1 MQAVSHDTSVSN
13 TSHKKSPGA
22 LRRLTNNTL
31 SILASDIV
39 NRAATFVLYALV
51 SRHLGAHEFGQMS
64 LGLTFFQTFQLLAV
78 AGMQTL
84 VTREVAK
91 DRTQTNPYLINGSL
105 SIVLFSLLSMLLLLA
120 VTWSMGY
127 ALDTTEVILLFSVSL
142 FPYAISVLCD
152 AVFQGWERMQYI
164 TYANVIVN
172 IFKIGFAYY
181 VLINGG
187 GLVGLAL
194 ILFGSH
200 VAVLVVKWYLL
211 QRNIIKP
218 QFKFDMRFCWE
229 MSKATLPF
237 LGIDG
242 LIALMNAYLTI
253 TLSKMT
259 SEVDVGLFS
268 AATQVLVPVG
278 LIFQSVA
285 ISAFPIMS
293 RRHKTNSNSGLKQIS
308 ESLLELLLLIVVPT
322 TVGLVFLSKPVL
334 LLLYDNESFVQATLA
349 LQVIVW
355 AMMLRVFTQV
365 LGRVLVASMQEKV
378 TLRIL
383 VVDSIVTVILGIIL
397 IGRMGM
403 VGAAWTTLI
412 VRCVDFVQHYIPV
425 RRSFGGNLALGSI
438 LWKPAIASGVMA
450 VYLTIAGQ
458 QPLLV
463 QIVVGATIYMGALS
477 VLMALTIGGPA
488 QVKARYLALASES

>member
-1 MQAVSHDTSVSN
+1 M
-13 TSHKKSPGA
+13 
-22 LRRLTNNTL
+22 TNNTL
-31 SILASDIV
+31 AILASDIV

-91 DRTQTNPYLINGSL
+91 DRTKTNQYLINGSV
-105 SIVLFSLLSMLLLLA
+105 SIVLFSVLSMLLLLT

-142 FPYAISVLCD
+142 FPYAVSVLCD
-152 AVFQGWERMQYI
+152 AVFQGWERMHYI
-164 TYANVIVN
+164 TYANVVVN
-172 IFKIGFAYY
+172 IFKIGLAYY
-181 VLINGG
+181 VLVNGG
-187 GLVGLAL
+187 GLVELAL

-218 QFKFDMRFCWE
+218 QWRFDMRFCWE

-278 LIFQSVA
+278 LVFQSVA

-293 RRHKTNSNSGLKQIS
+293 RRHRADSNGLKQIS
-308 ESLLELLLLIVVPT
+308 ESLLELLLFLVVPT
-322 TVGLVFLSKPVL
+322 TIGLVFLSEPVL
-334 LLLYDNESFVQATLA
+334 LLLYDNASFAQATLA

-383 VVDSIVTVILGIIL
+383 IIDSIVTVILGIIL

-412 VRCVDFVQHYIPV
+412 VRCVDFVQHYVPV
-425 RRSFGGNLALGSI
+425 RRSFGGNLALASI
-438 LWKPAIASGVMA
+438 LWKPAVASGAMA
-450 VYLTIAGQ
+450 WYLTVANQ
-458 QPLLV
+458 QPLYV
-463 QIVVGATIYMGALS
+463 QIGVGAAIYAAVLS
-477 VLMALTIGGPA
+477 VLMTLTIGGPA
-488 QVKARYLALASES
+488 RVKARYLQLASEA

>member
-1 MQAVSHDTSVSN
+1 MQVVQNNVAKNAKAS
-13 TSHKKSPGA
+13 SP

-31 SILASDIV
+31 SILASDII

-84 VTREVAK
+84 VTREIAK
-91 DRTQTNPYLINGSL
+91 DRLKTSKYLINGTI
-105 SIVLFSLLSMLLLLA
+105 SIVLFSVLSMLVLLS
-120 VTWSMGY
+120 VTWAMDY
-127 ALDTTEVILLFSVSL
+127 AVDTTGVILLFSVSL
-142 FPYAISVLCD
+142 FPYAIAVLCD
-152 AVFQGWERMQYI
+152 AVFQGWERMHYI
-164 TYANVIVN
+164 TYANVVVN
-172 IFKIGFAYY
+172 IFKIGLAYY
-181 VLINGG
+181 ILINGG
-187 GLVGLAL
+187 GLIELAFV
-194 ILFGSH
+194 LFGSH
-200 VAVLVVKWYLL
+200 LAILCVKWYLL

-218 QFKFDMRFCWE
+218 EIKFDLRFCWD

-259 SEVDVGLFS
+259 SEIDVGLFS

-278 LIFQSVA
+278 LVFQSVA
-285 ISAFPIMS
+285 ISAFPAMS
-293 RRHKTNSNSGLKQIS
+293 RRHKTESGGLKKIT
-308 ESLLELLLLIVVPT
+308 ESLLELLLLLVVPT
-322 TVGLVFLSKPVL
+322 TVGLVFLSRPVL
-334 LLLYDNESFVQATLA
+334 LLLYDNESFAQATLA
-349 LQVIVW
+349 LQIVVW

-383 VVDSIVTVILGIIL
+383 VVDSIVTVILGIFL
-397 IGRMGM
+397 INRLGM

-412 VRCVDFVQHYIPV
+412 VRCVDFIQHYVPV
-425 RRSFGGNLALGSI
+425 RRSFGGSLALGSI
-438 LWKPAIASGVMA
+438 LWKPAIASAFMA
-450 VYLTIAGQ
+450 WYLLIANY
-458 QPLLV
+458 QPLYLQV
-463 QIVVGATIYMGALS
+463 MVGATIYLAVLFAL
-477 VLMALTIGGPA
+477 VAMTIGGPA
-488 QVKARYLALASES
+488 QVRAHYLQLASK

>member
-1 MQAVSHDTSVSN
+1 MQAVSHDVSSTSQ
-13 TSHKKSPGA
+13 KRPPGA

-91 DRTQTNPYLINGSL
+91 DRTKTNQYLINGSV
-105 SIVLFSLLSMLLLLA
+105 SIVLFSVLSMLLLLA

-127 ALDTTEVILLFSVSL
+127 ALDTTEVILLFSLSL

-152 AVFQGWERMQYI
+152 AVFQGWERMHYI
-164 TYANVIVN
+164 TYANVVVN

-181 VLINGG
+181 VLVNGG
-187 GLVGLAL
+187 GLLGLAL

-200 VAVLVVKWYLL
+200 VAVLIVKWYLL
-211 QRNIIKP
+211 QRNIVKP
-218 QFKFDMRFCWE
+218 RFQFDIHFCWN

-278 LIFQSVA
+278 LVFQSVA

-293 RRHKTNSNSGLKQIS
+293 RRHKAGSNGLKQIS
-308 ESLLELLLLIVVPT
+308 ESLLELLLLLVVPT
-322 TVGLVFLSKPVL
+322 TIGLVFLSEPVL
-334 LLLYDNESFVQATLA
+334 LLLYDNESFAQATLA

-383 VVDSIVTVILGIIL
+383 IVDSIVTVILGIVL

-412 VRCVDFVQHYIPV
+412 VRCVDFVQHYVPV

-438 LWKPAIASGVMA
+438 LWKPAIASAVMA
-450 VYLTIAGQ
+450 WYLIVAGQ
-458 QPLLV
+458 QQLYV
-463 QIVVGATIYMGALS
+463 QIIVGAAIYMAVLS
-477 VLMALTIGGPA
+477 VLMALTIGGPSR
-488 QVKARYLALASES
+488 VKARYLRLASEA